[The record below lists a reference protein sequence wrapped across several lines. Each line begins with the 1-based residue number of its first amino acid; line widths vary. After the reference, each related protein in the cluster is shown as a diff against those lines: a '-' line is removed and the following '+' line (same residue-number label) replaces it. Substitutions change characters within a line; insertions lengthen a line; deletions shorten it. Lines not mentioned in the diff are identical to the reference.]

1 LFCISRFAP
10 EEINH
15 KLRRKE
21 GGIEVKR
28 RDFNIV
34 RSLWVNDVL
43 DAVIKVVPSFDQ
55 EYF

>member
-1 LFCISRFAP
+1 MS
-10 EEINH
+10 
-15 KLRRKE
+15 K
-21 GGIEVKR
+21 

-43 DAVIKVVPSFDQ
+43 DGVIKVVPSFDQ